1 MRVPTAIHTVS
12 SLEVLFNRLRETHDL
27 SAYEAIERLVWV
39 GGTVGLDGHA
49 LVRLLDRGMTFEE
62 MLELIAAKLESSE
75 AA

>member
-1 MRVPTAIHTVS
+1 MRVPTATHTVS

-49 LVRLLDRGMTFEE
+49 LVRFTQ
-62 MLELIAAKLESSE
+62 
-75 AA
+75 